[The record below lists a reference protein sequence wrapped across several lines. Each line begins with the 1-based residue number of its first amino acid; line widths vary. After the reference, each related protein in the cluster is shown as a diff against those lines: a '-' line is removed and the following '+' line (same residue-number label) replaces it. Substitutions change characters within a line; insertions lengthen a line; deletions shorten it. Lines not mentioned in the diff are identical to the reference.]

1 MAEQEMKPTQQ
12 VAQSHEMVQEHFSQ
26 DTLKESLGK
35 LAKFGG
41 FTFLESAVDGVQN
54 LNPDRKARMSI
65 YLKDEDKKEER
76 RNLLRTLD
84 LWIEMLE
91 ENEAIEEMLA
101 KSNSEVDKVTDLLRS
116 NQLEAVNTVQNLERA
131 YREVKLFYD
140 NTEQDKITNISIMN
154 ASMEQLTDLDN
165 PLFIDCVA
173 DELKQYYDKLD
184 LRENYSLLVVPGF
197 LGSNKIVEKWAKI
210 AYSNKAHLFTDFA
223 DIEKPD
229 DVIEM
234 FFESNLSGGDGFKSN
249 ASMACNWIVA
259 RPKYA
264 ELGEEDDMHIS
275 PSSAL
280 AGKVYST
287 LMSQITAGKKYG
299 ALSEVDAVV
308 FPLKKSE
315 ISKMEKMG
323 LIPLVNEYKK
333 VMAFSGKTLFNGN
346 NIGLQTYSVVRVFD
360 YVAKVLVDFLNRRA
374 FENWS
379 SKSEKDLRQEM
390 IHFLDSIKGPDR
402 LIEKYSIERFERDPQ
417 KKDRIY
423 LDINMIPFF
432 PAKEFVVKLDG
443 TKGDEETT
451 WNSEYEMKK

>member
-229 DVIEM
+229 DVIGM